1 MTMASQPPIFGA
13 SQPPVSQAPVSQP
26 TSFGT
31 SGNLWGSSTTVS
43 GQSTSA
49 FGVPRKTKTPKQT
62 IGNSAI
68 FPTTTPQHKRS
79 HKTLFG
85 GPKQAIQTPVSLFG
99 TTTPQTTNDIPSFT
113 PQTIP
118 PQATQT
124 NQSRNPTNPQLSFF
138 SIGRSTTP
146 ASPSPISR
154 SRSSISRSSVS
165 SGTVTPATSF
175 TSQSQ
180 STARESTPRPFKT
193 YTDPNGDLCLT
204 VGPQATEF
212 VVCSKTMARSSPFFK
227 KMLYGAFSEGKK
239 AQPGSEKSDWVV
251 KLPEDNVAA
260 MTIILNIIHGRF
272 DKVPGYEDF
281 VYTTHFYNLCV
292 LTDKYDMA
300 HVLRPWAKGWSRS
313 THNQCEKLGQSLR
326 TKFCHERL
334 WISWEL
340 GDRVAFES
348 MAKGMLM
355 NSSASAGNNL
365 RYVGALEPPEI
376 YERIEK
382 VRLDTITS
390 LLKPLNDII
399 GRLVRNDVSFCRQC
413 DSFNKNRCLALT
425 LGKIIQALHRHGLWP
440 LPESLTDLPYS
451 VSTLAQ
457 KLHLIETEIN
467 KDSHHNSLFASVD
480 SVRTEVEN
488 TLNAIPSLLTETHLK
503 HLAAQAKKTG
513 FATPEALMAKS

>member
-1 MTMASQPPIFGA
+1 MASQPRIFGA
-13 SQPPVSQAPVSQP
+13 SPPAVNQP

-31 SGNLWGSSTTVS
+31 PGNLWGSSTTVS
-43 GQSTSA
+43 GQSPSTFA
-49 FGVPRKTKTPKQT
+49 VPKRTKQT
-62 IGNSAI
+62 TGNSTI

-85 GPKQAIQTPVSLFG
+85 GPKPASQTPPSLFG
-99 TTTPQTTNDIPSFT
+99 TTTPQTTTNGFASFT
-113 PQTIP
+113 PQTLP
-118 PQATQT
+118 PQTKNAG
-124 NQSRNPTNPQLSFF
+124 NPVNPQLSFF

-146 ASPSPISR
+146 SSPSPISR

-175 TSQSQ
+175 TSHSH
-180 STARESTPRPFKT
+180 SASERAPTPRPFKT
-193 YTDPNGDLCLT
+193 HADPNGDLCLT
-204 VGPQATEF
+204 VGPQAAEF
-212 VVCSKTMARSSPFFK
+212 IVCSKTLVRSSPFWK
-227 KMLYGAFSEGKK
+227 KMLYGGFAEGKK
-239 AQPGSEKSDWVV
+239 TQPESGKPDWVV

-313 THNQCEKLGQSLR
+313 THSQCEKLGQSLR

-334 WISWEL
+334 WIAWEL
-340 GDRVAFES
+340 GDRVAFER
-348 MAKGMLM
+348 MAKSMLM
-355 NSSASAGNNL
+355 DSCSSAGNNL
-365 RYVGALEPPEI
+365 RYVGALEPPGI

-382 VRLDTITS
+382 VRLDTIIS

-399 GRLVRNDVSFCRQC
+399 GRLVRNDISFCKQC

-425 LGKIIQALHRHGLWP
+425 LGKTIQALHRHGLWP
-440 LPESLTDLPYS
+440 IPESLNDLPYS

-457 KLHLIETEIN
+457 KLHLIEIEIN
-467 KDSHHNSLFASVD
+467 KDSHHNSLFGSTD
-480 SVRTEVEN
+480 CVRTEVEN
-488 TLNAIPSLLTETHLK
+488 TLSAIPSLLTETHLK
-503 HLAAQAKKTG
+503 HLAVQAKKTG
-513 FATPEALMAKS
+513 FATPEALLAKP